1 MSVSASFAE
10 RMRYRID
17 NFLGKGSKALFLM
30 LTVTFL
36 LTLCG
41 IALLR
46 FLLFATE
53 AGLGAVGLVGTEFGG
68 VMDAASTYMH
78 YVWFTFLQ
86 LTDPGNMAQDNDTW
100 TAYKISAVVAGMAG
114 VVIFSALIA
123 FLTTA
128 LDQAIASLKKGHSR
142 VLEADHTLII
152 GWGPRVIEI
161 LRELVECNEAAKD
174 AIAVVLSEE
183 EKEFMDEYLLDN
195 FTDRGPVRVV
205 TRQGPT
211 ASLKSMEKVV
221 AEQAKS
227 AIVLAS
233 CSEAATDS
241 EKLTSDAKVIKTV
254 LALVAHVGED
264 HEINIVAEIFDPS
277 NREVVLG
284 IDSERISVIDAQEIL
299 AKIMVQTSRTSGLSV
314 VYAELL
320 SFEGCEMYFY
330 RPGSWNGMTFGHAQ
344 FHFPDGVPIGVRKSD
359 GVLEMR
365 PHPETVLEDDHEVL
379 IVAEDDST
387 IVFKPKPV
395 YQPQEIALRPG
406 RIEQRAEKM
415 LVLGWS
421 PKAPIV
427 IGEYSDYV
435 LEGSRVDV
443 MIKSPPQAILDEIA
457 ELDEDDNI
465 DVAHIDKDPLAH
477 EELESV
483 YPFSY
488 NTVVILPQKPTEELD
503 PERVDSETIIVLL
516 HLRKQLQ
523 VLQTQYNQEIGTKLI
538 TEVLD
543 SSNQELISR
552 AGVNDF
558 IISNRMISMMFA
570 QISEEPDIQ
579 DVYDDLFQEEGSEI
593 YVKPAWLYFHELPI
607 TCRFG
612 DLMALVQKRD
622 HEVCIG
628 YKIKA
633 HEADAD
639 ADANFGVE
647 LIPPKDTEVTLTAAD
662 GLVVVAEDDM

>member
-1 MSVSASFAE
+1 MSVSASFGE
-10 RMRYRID
+10 RMRYRVD
-17 NFLGKGSKALFLM
+17 NFLGKGSKALFIA
-30 LTVTFL
+30 LTAAFF

-46 FLLFATE
+46 FALFAVE
-53 AGLGAVGLVGTEFGG
+53 AGLGAVGLVDTGFSSVLDG
-68 VMDAASTYMH
+68 VNTYLH

-100 TAYKISAVVAGMAG
+100 TAYKISAITAGMAG

-142 VLEADHTLII
+142 VLESDHTLII

-174 AIAVVLSEE
+174 AVAVVLSEE
-183 EKEFMDEYLLDN
+183 EKEFMDEYLLDH

-233 CSEAATDS
+233 CGEAATEA
-241 EKLTSDAKVIKTV
+241 EKLNSDAKVIKTV
-254 LALVAHVGED
+254 LALVAHVGDD
-264 HEINIVAEIFDPS
+264 HEINIVAEVFDPR
-277 NREVVLG
+277 NRQVVQD
-284 IDSERISVIDAQEIL
+284 IDPERISVIDAQEIL

-330 RPGSWNGMTFGHAQ
+330 RPKTWNGITFGHVQ
-344 FHFPDGVPIGVRKSD
+344 FHFPDGVPVGVRKLG

-365 PHPETVLEDDHEVL
+365 PEPEKVMEDDEEVL

-387 IVFKPKPV
+387 IDFKPQPV
-395 YQPQEIALRPG
+395 YQPQDIALRPG

-415 LVLGWS
+415 LILGWS

-443 MIKSPPQAILDEIA
+443 MIKDPPQAILDEIA
-457 ELDEDDNI
+457 ELNADNNI
-465 DVAHIDKDPLAH
+465 TVSHIDKDPLSS
-477 EELESV
+477 EELETV

-488 NTVVILPQKPTEELD
+488 NTVIILPQKPTEELD

-516 HLRKQLQ
+516 HLRKQMQALRA
-523 VLQTQYNQEIGTKLI
+523 QYNQEIGTKLI

-628 YKIKA
+628 YKLKDL
-633 HEADAD
+633 EDDAE
-639 ADANFGVE
+639 ANFGVE
-647 LIPPKDTEVTLTAAD
+647 LIPPKDTEITLTAAD